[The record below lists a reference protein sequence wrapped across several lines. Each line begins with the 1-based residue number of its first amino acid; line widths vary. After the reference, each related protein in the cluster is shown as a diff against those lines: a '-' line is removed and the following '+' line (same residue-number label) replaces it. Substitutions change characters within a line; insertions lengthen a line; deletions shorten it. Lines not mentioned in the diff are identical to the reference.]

1 MASVP
6 RRSTRVSKIR
16 FDLQHCAPVDRIYNY
31 TLKTIPHAVN
41 DNFILMLNQFGTHLL
56 THHISINIC
65 KGFKKFITS
74 INDIVP
80 NSFFTANNYTNDDG
94 MLIPIP
100 MPLFE
105 IAWNMFSTI
114 REYMQPYIS
123 EYLSTLIKVRT
134 AIKNNAAATAEA
146 VVAVPE
152 CNEEC
157 ECDMCQLVNMTMQ
170 NLFVAPNTTGT
181 TGATDANATTTDTSN
196 MEVE

>member
-74 INDIVP
+74 INGIVP
-80 NSFFTANNYTNDDG
+80 NSFFTSTHYKNDDG

-134 AIKNNAAATAEA
+134 AIKNNASA
-146 VVAVPE
+146 VE

-157 ECDMCQLVNMTMQ
+157 ECDMCQLVNLTMQ
-170 NLFVAPNTTGT
+170 NLFVAPNTTG
-181 TGATDANATTTDTSN
+181 ANATTDATTNTSN